1 MMAANTKKRT
11 TLTFAAKL
19 EVIQR
24 VENGEKKAS
33 VAEAFDIP
41 RSTPS
46 TLLKN
51 KSDIK
56 AKAEQ
61 NQHSGVRRVHK
72 VAFEDVEKS
81 LHKWFVDA
89 RVRNIPLSGPIL
101 QQKARTSHSFSAPRT
116 SMPVAVGCNVLG
128 PTSTLS
134 GRQSPGKVRMP
145 MTERSRSGLNKSGP
159 RFSPSIS

>member
-1 MMAANTKKRT
+1 M

-24 VENGEKKAS
+24 VENGEKKAR
-33 VAEAFDIP
+33 VDIP
-41 RSTPS
+41 RSTLS

-61 NQHSGVRRVHK
+61 NQHSGARRVRK
-72 VAFEDVEKS
+72 GAFEDVKKS

-89 RVRNIPLSGPIL
+89 SAWNIPLSGPML
-101 QQKARTSHSFSAPRT
+101 WQKAKNFTFILDGENFNAS
-116 SMPVAVGCNVLG
+116 
-128 PTSTLS
+128 S
-134 GRQSPGKVRMP
+134 GWLAA
-145 MTERSRSGLNKSGP
+145 T
-159 RFSPSIS
+159 F